1 MELGFDP
8 SGELTIL
15 AGILSHW
22 QGHETTC
29 AQMVAYWL
37 GVPEDKIHLAQADTD
52 EIAIGRGTYASRSIM
67 IGGSALRGAA
77 DEVVE
82 HGKRFCRAFH
92 GSRHCRHR
100 FCRRRLHD
108 RRHRPLD
115 ADCASRAKN
124 RPVNAGA
131 LSLEILPDP
140 WLAHF
145 PHR

>member
-82 HGKRFCRAFH
+82 HGKRFA
-92 GSRHCRHR
+92 
-100 FCRRRLHD
+100 
-108 RRHRPLD
+108 
-115 ADCASRAKN
+115 
-124 RPVNAGA
+124 
-131 LSLEILPDP
+131 
-140 WLAHF
+140 AHF
-145 PHR
+145 MEADTADIAFADGAFTIAATDPSMPIAQVAQRTGL